1 MLYKIK
7 IVCTSKYDLS
17 FNRCKINR
25 FIYDTITNTL
35 NPCENNFINNII
47 VLYKSSN
54 KYKII
59 NFIDKSLEIICNT
72 RLTEEQFI
80 QYIKK
85 MHNCG
90 FQSWNNVIVEF
101 IDITN
106 NEIIY
111 KYTFNLLEPLEIKQR
126 NNKFKN
132 KSSYHIDRLF

>member
-7 IVCTSKYDLS
+7 IVCTSDYDLS
-17 FNRCKINR
+17 FNCCKINR
-25 FIYDTITNTL
+25 FIYDTIINKL
-35 NPCENNFINNII
+35 NPCENDFINNII

-54 KYKII
+54 KYNIQ
-59 NFIDKSLEIICNT
+59 NFIDKSLEIFCNI

-80 QYIKK
+80 KYIKK

-90 FQSWNNVIVEF
+90 FQSWNNVKVEF

-111 KYTFNLLEPLEIKQR
+111 KYTFNLLEPLEIKQCT
-126 NNKFKN
+126 NKFKN